1 MKIKFAIS
9 GNTIVSMI
17 AILTATMGVVNVLSA
32 ITPSLAD
39 RLKIIES
46 FIPFGITTGGHLT
59 SALAGF
65 ALLVLSIGLS
75 RRKQLSWVLTL
86 AVLVISIL
94 VHLLKGLDYEEAFLA
109 LLLTGL
115 LVYTRPHFHALSD
128 KPSIRQGIQIALA
141 SLGFTIVY
149 GVIGFYIL
157 DRHYSVNFG
166 FWAALRQTVTMFIEF
181 YNPGLQPIT
190 GFGRYFADSIYVVG
204 AVTMGYALLMLLRP
218 VLSRRAIT
226 EEEKAHAEEIVRS
239 HGHTSLARFT
249 LFDDKLF
256 FFSEGGSMISYVVEN
271 RAALALG
278 DPIGPLE
285 DAPPTIASF
294 KKFCSFNDWLA
305 VFYQVMPDH
314 LETYRSAG
322 FDSIPI
328 GREAIIDLASFTL
341 NGSENKTLR
350 NSYNKMARLGY
361 RYDVVQPPYS
371 ARMMRELSSIS
382 DEWLVGRG
390 TTELRFSL
398 GWFDEAYLNT
408 CPILLV
414 RDREGFIEAFA
425 NIVTEFTANEIAVD
439 LMRHRLVSESG
450 LMDFMFVSLFQWAQE
465 QKFQTFNLG
474 LSALSGVGE
483 NVSDPLVER
492 TIDYIFRNLNSFY
505 NFHGLHS
512 FKEKF
517 HPAWSPRYLIYPNTA
532 SLPVVSTAILRANLG
547 GSLLSSLFQTK

>member
-1 MKIKFAIS
+1 
-9 GNTIVSMI
+9 
-17 AILTATMGVVNVLSA
+17 
-32 ITPSLAD
+32 
-39 RLKIIES
+39 
-46 FIPFGITTGGHLT
+46 
-59 SALAGF
+59 
-65 ALLVLSIGLS
+65 
-75 RRKQLSWVLTL
+75 
-86 AVLVISIL
+86 
-94 VHLLKGLDYEEAFLA
+94 
-109 LLLTGL
+109 
-115 LVYTRPHFHALSD
+115 
-128 KPSIRQGIQIALA
+128 
-141 SLGFTIVY
+141 
-149 GVIGFYIL
+149 
-157 DRHYSVNFG
+157 
-166 FWAALRQTVTMFIEF
+166 
-181 YNPGLQPIT
+181 
-190 GFGRYFADSIYVVG
+190 
-204 AVTMGYALLMLLRP
+204 
-218 VLSRRAIT
+218 
-226 EEEKAHAEEIVRS
+226 
-239 HGHTSLARFT
+239 
-249 LFDDKLF
+249 
-256 FFSEGGSMISYVVEN
+256 
-271 RAALALG
+271 
-278 DPIGPLE
+278 
-285 DAPPTIASF
+285 
-294 KKFCSFNDWLA
+294 
-305 VFYQVMPDH
+305 MPDH